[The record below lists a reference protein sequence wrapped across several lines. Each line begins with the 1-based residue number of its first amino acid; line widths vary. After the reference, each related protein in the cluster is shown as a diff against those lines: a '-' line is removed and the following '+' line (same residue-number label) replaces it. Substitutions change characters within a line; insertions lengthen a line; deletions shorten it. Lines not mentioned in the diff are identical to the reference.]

1 MYMKYILNYLYIYA
15 LCIYIYT
22 YIYIINYIYVCR
34 CTCMVYTYTQMH
46 ASTYVHVQR
55 GQMSPENLAF
65 RIPGRRHSASG
76 RLLFAAGCAAAR
88 GSATATKGRECGIW
102 WVYMLG
108 NVVFI
113 ASWDINGWYSNYNRI
128 SKHLEVVGY
137 SEDFDISTWT
147 SNMFFFL
154 WLKMGCTHDL
164 L

>member
-1 MYMKYILNYLYIYA
+1 MHYV
-15 LCIYIYT
+15 YIYT

-88 GSATATKGRECGIW
+88 GSAWQLLLRD
-102 WVYMLG
+102 G
-108 NVVFI
+108 NVVY
-113 ASWDINGWYSNYNRI
+113 D
-128 SKHLEVVGY
+128 GY
-137 SEDFDISTWT
+137 T
-147 SNMFFFL
+147 
-154 WLKMGCTHDL
+154 C
-164 L
+164 